1 MIDYYCYSAW
11 MKERREK
18 VLKWTDQRLNWV
30 LCLIQT
36 VESVVVMVIILFLK
50 ICFDDFFPKK

>member
-1 MIDYYCYSAW
+1 
-11 MKERREK
+11 
-18 VLKWTDQRLNWV
+18 LNWV

-50 ICFDDFFPKK
+50 ICFDDFFTRK